1 MSRIGRKPVPV
12 PDKVKVEL
20 KGHQLHVEGPLGK
33 LDAIIPEGVT
43 VNVEKGSANVGAPP
57 ITRASRGYQGM
68 VRALL
73 ANMVKGVT
81 QGFEKTLEI
90 SGVGYRA
97 ELKGDTLT
105 FQLGYSHPIDL
116 KLPAQI
122 TAKIEKQTI
131 VTIKGVDKQVVGQIA
146 SKIRQFKTPEPY
158 KGKGVKYSDETIK
171 RKVGKAGAK

>member
-20 KGHQLHVEGPLGK
+20 IGRQMHVEGPLGK

-43 VNVEKGSANVGAPP
+43 VQIDKGIAHVGAPP

-73 ANMVKGVT
+73 SNMVKGVT
-81 QGFEKTLEI
+81 KGYEKTLEI

-97 ELKGDTLT
+97 ELAGDTLN
-105 FQLGYSHPIDL
+105 FQLGYTHPIQL
-116 KLPAQI
+116 KLPPQ
-122 TAKIEKQTI
+122 TKAKVEKQTI
-131 VTIKGVDKQVVGQIA
+131 VTISGVDKQVVGEVA
-146 SKIRQFKTPEPY
+146 SKIRHFKNPEPY
-158 KGKGVKYSDETIK
+158 KGKGVKYAGEIIR